1 MVQGTCRGRGH
12 CEEDGEEQKAFAGN
26 EIKGKKLGVIGL
38 GAIGCEVANA
48 AAALG
53 MEVYGYDPF
62 ISVNAA
68 WMLSRSVKHI
78 MDVNT
83 IYKDC
88 DYITVH
94 VPLLDSTKEMINK
107 DAFDQMKDG
116 VVILNYARD
125 LLVNDDDMAEA
136 LKSGKVKNTS
146 PTSRTQRLPQWKA

>member
-1 MVQGTCRGRGH
+1 
-12 CEEDGEEQKAFAGN
+12 
-26 EIKGKKLGVIGL
+26 
-38 GAIGCEVANA
+38 
-48 AAALG
+48 

-83 IYKDC
+83 IYKRLR

-116 VVILNYARD
+116 VVILNYAREP
-125 LLVNDDDMAEA
+125 AC
-136 LKSGKVKNTS
+136 K
-146 PTSRTQRLPQWKA
+146 R

>member
-1 MVQGTCRGRGH
+1 MDAV
-12 CEEDGEEQKAFAGN
+12 
-26 EIKGKKLGVIGL
+26 
-38 GAIGCEVANA
+38 
-48 AAALG
+48 
-53 MEVYGYDPF
+53 
-62 ISVNAA
+62 
-68 WMLSRSVKHI
+68 RSVKHI

-136 LKSGKVKNTS
+136 LKSGKVKKYITDFPNAKTS
-146 PTSRTQRLPQWKA
+146 SMEA

>member
-1 MVQGTCRGRGH
+1 MPGKKISARRWR
-12 CEEDGEEQKAFAGN
+12 KAKKPFAGN
-26 EIKGKKLGVIGL
+26 EIRGKKLGVIGL

-107 DAFDQMKDG
+107 NAFDQMKD
-116 VVILNYARD
+116 A
-125 LLVNDDDMAEA
+125 
-136 LKSGKVKNTS
+136 S
-146 PTSRTQRLPQWKA
+146 